1 MFVKESLVVSQ
12 WSFVQFSF
20 ISIPQM
26 LARVFLPPG
35 GNIWNYKIIG
45 LQSYKVAQANVQLHF
60 AKICQDMGGLH
71 TCQQDSNK
79 MVQ

>member
-1 MFVKESLVVSQ
+1 
-12 WSFVQFSF
+12 
-20 ISIPQM
+20 M

-79 MVQ
+79 MVQYSCKPRFNDMYSEYYM